1 MIKKEFSM
9 SLIRSFLYFIKE
21 ARYNPITLIH
31 GLLYSATVTYLR
43 VLKNL
48 VKINSTWFRNHVI
61 ESYHAKVVPLDS
73 ASRIVTINKNI
84 DLRNLEQVLPY
95 KHAKDIILK
104 NPQNIIVYECPCR
117 GQKKDP
123 CRPTDVC
130 LVIGEPFADLARMF
144 QPFRSRRIEQEEALR
159 ILKEEDERG
168 HIHTVWFKSAML
180 NRFFAICNC
189 CKCCCLGMKFMNE
202 HNMKIIQ
209 PSGYLAVIG
218 DDCIGCGRCK
228 ENCQFDAIEFIS
240 SSSNGNET
248 RRCEIISDK
257 CFGCGICEG
266 KCERRNISLI
276 LDPEKGAPLNI
287 ERLVETGLE
296 QA

>member
-1 MIKKEFSM
+1 M
-9 SLIRSFLYFIKE
+9 SLIKSFLYFIKE
-21 ARYNPITLIH
+21 ARCNPITLIH
-31 GLLYSATVTYLR
+31 GLFYSATVTYLR

-48 VKINSTWFRNHVI
+48 VKINSTWFRNFVS
-61 ESYHAKVVPLDS
+61 ENYHAKVVPLDE
-73 ASRIVTINKNI
+73 ASKIITINKNI
-84 DLRNLEQVLPY
+84 DRRNLEQILPY

-130 LVIGEPFADLARMF
+130 LVIGEPFADLVRTF
-144 QPFRSRRIEQEEALR
+144 QPFRSRRIEQKEALR

-202 HNMKIIQ
+202 HSMKIIQ

-228 ENCQFDAIEFIS
+228 EHCQFDAIEFIS
-240 SSSNGNET
+240 SSSDGKDAL
-248 RRCEIISDK
+248 RCAIIPDK

-266 KCERRNISLI
+266 KCERGNISLI
-276 LDPEKGAPLNI
+276 LDAEKGVPLNI
-287 ERLVETGLE
+287 ETLVQTGGE
-296 QA
+296 

>member
-1 MIKKEFSM
+1 MIKTELRM
-9 SLIRSFLYFIKE
+9 SLIKSFLYFIKE

-48 VKINSTWFRNHVI
+48 VKINSTWFRNYVS
-61 ESYHAKVVPLDS
+61 ETYHAKVVPLDS

-144 QPFRSRRIEQEEALR
+144 QPFRSRRIEQKEALR

-202 HNMKIIQ
+202 YSMKIIQ

-228 ENCQFDAIEFIS
+228 ESCQFDAIEFIS
-240 SSSNGNET
+240 SSDDSEEAG
-248 RRCEIISDK
+248 RCEIVTDK

-266 KCERRNISLI
+266 RCERGNISLI
-276 LDPEKGAPLNI
+276 LDPEKGVPLNI
-287 ERLVETGLE
+287 ETLANTG
-296 QA
+296 